1 MSTILSSLARQPT
14 EKPVAKPKDYK
25 KIKAKF
31 NQMFTN
37 RQKYVE
43 KWKMIRD
50 YQLPFLG
57 VFDGE
62 QDQSKLY
69 TDKILTGIAWE
80 SCQIFASGVMSGM
93 TPPSRK
99 WFKLTMEN
107 TDMAANSDVAK
118 VLDEREEILYA
129 VFAKSNF
136 YNVVHQVYM

>member
-1 MSTILSSLARQPT
+1 
-14 EKPVAKPKDYK
+14 
-25 KIKAKF
+25 
-31 NQMFTN
+31 MFTN

-43 KWKMIRD
+43 KWKMIRE
-50 YQLPFLG
+50 LISCHFL
-57 VFDGE
+57 VY
-62 QDQSKLY
+62 SMVSKTNRKLY

-118 VLDEREEILYA
+118 V
-129 VFAKSNF
+129 
-136 YNVVHQVYM
+136 